1 MQGRKYILVFN
12 LVLSLLVTS
21 SSWAGSQQ
29 GGEPQFSIEQIATL
43 TKKVEKTMAA
53 KGVRI
58 FIIGRNGRPVE
69 DLPRGVKY
77 THVAFG
83 VYSKI
88 KTDDG
93 RIIPGYAFYNLY
105 QDEENGAKSK
115 LVTDY
120 AIDFLAGIY
129 EPKVGI
135 VIPTAELQKRLLSI
149 QSWPTRITLNIKI
162 VLNMYWMCLM
172 PRYTKQWIHNN

>member
-88 KTDDG
+88 KTDSFLYFSEN
-93 RIIPGYAFYNLY
+93 IIGNLINSSFYSTLDIRPGYLSEGKYNT
-105 QDEENGAKSK
+105 G
-115 LVTDY
+115 
-120 AIDFLAGIY
+120 
-129 EPKVGI
+129 
-135 VIPTAELQKRLLSI
+135 
-149 QSWPTRITLNIKI
+149 
-162 VLNMYWMCLM
+162 
-172 PRYTKQWIHNN
+172 